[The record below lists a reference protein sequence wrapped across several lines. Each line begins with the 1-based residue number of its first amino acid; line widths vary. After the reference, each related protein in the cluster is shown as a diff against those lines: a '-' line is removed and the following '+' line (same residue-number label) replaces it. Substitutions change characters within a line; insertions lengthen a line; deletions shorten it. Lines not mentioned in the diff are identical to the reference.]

1 MTEAVQPLS
10 TSAVTMVVQSEAG
23 FRKFTLISRDEVPG
37 LPCMVTILRSSFGQ
51 GMESEIIFAGE
62 GGTLDLGEEATSFTP
77 CLWENPLLQPLMFP
91 TLFWLCPPYPG
102 ALPPGPPAHQLLPW
116 RCCWCRRRTMEFG
129 VGPRAGGSCMQ
140 CAQAAGNCNNCC
152 RCGIWAWGWAVF
164 GQL

>member
-51 GMESEIIFAGE
+51 GTESEIIFAGE
-62 GGTLDLGEEATSFTP
+62 GGTLDLGGEATSFTP
-77 CLWENPLLQPLMFP
+77 CLWENPFLQPLMFP

-102 ALPPGPPAHQLLPW
+102 ALPPGPPAHRLSPW
-116 RCCWCRRRTMEFG
+116 RCCG
-129 VGPRAGGSCMQ
+129 ADVGPWNSGLDPGPGAV
-140 CAQAAGNCNNCC
+140 ACNVP
-152 RCGIWAWGWAVF
+152 RLLAI
-164 GQL
+164 